1 MDLETPVQDSLPLF
15 ETKRVDWRKEVPSV
29 SQLTRRVRG
38 LLEGTF
44 PDTWVK
50 GEISG
55 FRKPGSGHAYFTL
68 KDATAQL
75 RAVLFR
81 PSLMKVKFQLQD
93 GMEVLL
99 HGKLTVYEARGDY
112 QLIADTVE
120 PVGVGALQLAFEQ
133 LKAKLH
139 KEGLF
144 DPARKRP
151 LPFLPRRIGLV
162 TSSTGAAVRD
172 VLKVLD
178 RRFRNLDIVI
188 FPCLVQGDRA
198 ACDIAAALKSA
209 ERWNLER
216 PERALD
222 LLIVG
227 RGGGSLEDLWC
238 FNEETVARAIA
249 ACPIPT
255 ISAVGHEI
263 DFTIADFVADLR
275 AATPS
280 AAAEIAVP
288 SRTELEAV
296 IEHQRTK
303 LRILV
308 LRRIEQLKL
317 HLDHLTR
324 RLVDPRVRVKQM
336 REHFRRV
343 EAQLY
348 LAMRTTLKFGRQ
360 RLEGLVQ
367 KLDLLSPLQ
376 VLGRGYSI
384 TQDATGVVVRSA
396 SEVKA
401 GSLLVTRFKDG
412 TVRSRAEAQD
422 RTS

>member
-178 RRFRNLDIVI
+178 RRFHNLDIVI

-288 SRTELEAV
+288 SRTELEAL
-296 IEHQRTK
+296 IEHQQTK

-324 RLVDPRVRVKQM
+324 RLVDPRVRVQQM

-343 EAQLY
+343 EAQLH

-412 TVRSRAEAQD
+412 TVRSRAETQD